1 MYKVLV
7 VDDEYLER
15 KALRIILE
23 DRNELNNVKIVG
35 ESGNGKDAIKVARE
49 TKPDIIFMDVK
60 MPKMNGLKS
69 IKNIKKE
76 LPDVKFIILTAYD
89 EFDYVQQALKLGI
102 NDYLLKPVRPQK
114 VMEIVLKLIKQIE
127 KTRVELK
134 KQQLMKDKLAM
145 VMPYIKIFF
154 VLDLIFERINTLE
167 EIKARSEL
175 FNVTE
180 MPSVVMIVDID
191 EFAQMTQSNNEVK
204 RQILKREIFSVLEEY
219 EKLHSSLMVVPIN
232 SDKILILYF
241 GSASVENMS
250 IREWLKKL
258 ADKIRKDI
266 ADKTAFTVTI
276 AIGKYYS
283 DPRML
288 SKSYYEALTALRQ
301 YLFIGNNAVVHFED
315 INNVDYEEGR
325 YPYLVE
331 KKLIEGIKFAKGV
344 ADINLLIDKFF
355 QEWAIDDNCN
365 SIVVKARLIELLG
378 ILSRAAVEAGAKFKE
393 ISSLNFT
400 YTRKLLEIDSAIALK
415 TWLNKFLQLLIEK
428 INEREDSLKKKAVYK
443 GVDYVKNN
451 FEHNIS
457 LYEVAEEA
465 NLSEHYF
472 SRLFKEEMGCTFV
485 EYITKVRLDEAK
497 RRLKNGNENIS
508 QIAQEVGYNEPGYF
522 SKVFKKHCG
531 MSPSQFRN

>member
-145 VMPYIKIFF
+145 VMPYIKISF
-154 VLDLIFERINTLE
+154 VLDLIFERINSLE
-167 EIKARSEL
+167 EIKSRSEL
-175 FNVTE
+175 FNVAE
-180 MPSVVMIVDID
+180 MPSVIMIVNID

-204 RQILKREIFSVLEEY
+204 RQILKKEVFSVLEEY
-219 EKLHSSLMVVPIN
+219 ESLYSSLMVVPMN

-241 GSASVENMS
+241 GSESVENMS

-288 SKSYYEALTALRQ
+288 SKSYNEALTALRQ
-301 YLFIGNNAVVHFED
+301 YLFIGNNAVINFED

-393 ISSLNFT
+393 ISPLNFT
-400 YTRKLLEIDSAIALK
+400 YTRKLLEIDSAITLK

-457 LYEVAEEA
+457 LYEVAEEV

-472 SRLFKEEMGCTFV
+472 SRLFKEEMDCTFV

-522 SKVFKKHCG
+522 SKVFKKYYG